1 MIRLTVARYYTPT
14 GRCIQKPYEKGKGED
29 YAHDLIDRYNRGELM
44 SADSIHFPDSM
55 KYQTLQNKRTVYG
68 GGGIMPDVFIPIDT
82 TRYSDYHRDLVSK
95 GLVNRVAMDYLDQH
109 RKELTKAYK
118 KPEKYKEEFEVTD
131 EILAHLH
138 DLADEKEIAFKE
150 EEYNRSLPLIK
161 LQIKALIARD
171 LYEMG
176 EYFYIINDV
185 NESFQKALEI
195 MNDETTYNRILGNS

>member
-1 MIRLTVARYYTPT
+1 M
-14 GRCIQKPYEKGKGED
+14 
-29 YAHDLIDRYNRGELM
+29 
-44 SADSIHFPDSM
+44 
-55 KYQTLQNKRTVYG
+55 
-68 GGGIMPDVFIPIDT
+68 
-82 TRYSDYHRDLVSK
+82 
-95 GLVNRVAMDYLDQH
+95 
-109 RKELTKAYK
+109 
-118 KPEKYKEEFEVTD
+118 TD
-131 EILAHLH
+131 EILAHLR

-195 MNDETTYNRILGNS
+195 MNDEATYNRILGNS